1 MRAGCRN
8 WYLDALATNGA
19 RAVRCLCARV
29 MTQGALTCLHGH
41 TRMAVDTMAG
51 DTNRRVD

>member
-19 RAVRCLCARV
+19 RAVRCLRARV
-29 MTQGALTCLHGH
+29 MTQGALACLHGH